1 MGMQRAVLDCL
12 AEINVA
18 AWFEE
23 NNTLTVLTSDYQR
36 VRLEDFYEKAN
47 EEIIGKHWERKTD
60 EEKMFQNPFETQFHL
75 VDDYQID
82 GEQSYKYAQFE

>member
-1 MGMQRAVLDCL
+1 MGMQSAVLDCL

-23 NNTLTVLTSDYQR
+23 YNTLTVLTSDYQSCK
-36 VRLEDFYEKAN
+36 VEDFFEKAN
-47 EEIIGKHWERKTD
+47 EQLIGKHWERKTD
-60 EEKMFQNPFETQFHL
+60 EEKMCQNPFETQFHL

-82 GEQSYKYAQFE
+82 GEQSFKYARF